1 MFYDAKNG
9 KIDIENTQIDY
20 ISFGKGNKTLIMIPG
35 LGEGLTSF
43 KGLATPLSIMYK
55 MFAKEYKVY
64 IFSRR
69 KAIPEGF
76 STKDMADDLAV
87 AMESLGIENAHI
99 IGVSQGGMIAQ
110 HLAINYPEKINKLV
124 LVVTVARKNK
134 IMENCINKWIE
145 LAINKEFEAIMI
157 DTAEKSYVG
166 KYLEKSKKVS
176 EAMGPLGKNATYDR
190 FIAQAKACETHNTYD
205 ELHKIEAQTLIIG
218 AGQDKVLGI
227 EGSLE
232 LAEKI
237 KLSELYIYDEYSHGA
252 YEQAKD
258 FNKRVFEYL
267 KK

>member
-9 KIDIENTQIDY
+9 KIDIEDTYIDY
-20 ISFGKGNKTLIMIPG
+20 MTFGKGTKNIIMIPG

-55 MFAKEYKVY
+55 LFAKEYKVY

-69 KAIPEGF
+69 KILPEGF
-76 STKDMADDLAV
+76 STKDMAEDLAK
-87 AMESLGIENAHI
+87 AMEFLNIDNAHV

-110 HLAINYPEKINKLV
+110 HFAINYPEKVEKLV
-124 LVVTVARKNK
+124 LVVTTARKNR
-134 IMENCINKWIE
+134 IMEECVDKWVRY
-145 LAINKEFEAIMI
+145 AKDKDFEAIML
-157 DTAEKSYVG
+157 DTAERSYVG
-166 KYLEKSKKVS
+166 KYLEKSKKLS

-190 FIAQAKACETHNTYD
+190 FISQAQACIEHDCFEELQKIKAP
-205 ELHKIEAQTLIIG
+205 TLIIG
-218 AGQDKVLGI
+218 AGKDKVLGI

-237 KLSELYIYDEYSHGA
+237 KLSELYIYDEYSHGV

-258 FNKRVFEYL
+258 FNKRIFDYL